1 MISYQQMNPFP
12 VITQR
17 KLTLVIFVTLVTLI
31 SSLRIVREDMVG
43 EDKFLLISLATDLA
57 TEPPPLIVDLLV
69 FLKPA
74 FTSEYLWAFFTK

>member
-1 MISYQQMNPFP
+1 MNPFP
-12 VITQR
+12 VITQG

>member
-43 EDKFLLISLATDLA
+43 EDKFLLISLAADLA
-57 TEPPPLIVDLLV
+57 TKPPPFIVDLLV

>member
-1 MISYQQMNPFP
+1 MNPFP

-17 KLTLVIFVTLVTLI
+17 KLTLVILVTLVTLI

-43 EDKFLLISLATDLA
+43 EDKFLLVSLAADFA

-69 FLKPA
+69 FLKAA